1 VDREPTWT
9 AEELLRRA
17 ANRLAGRNEDAF
29 SPQEP
34 GISPRTFR
42 FHRTLGLISPP
53 LPRRGKKAVFGEQH
67 LDEVVAVHRLQN
79 ANWDLKR
86 IRLAIDA
93 AKEDPRLLEELAV
106 HGNVKLTSELLE
118 SLDITVSRRL
128 AKERASARTGPASE
142 TPNVSS
148 VCLAPGV
155 YLVLDR
161 TQSGRLERKDA
172 YRVGERAAMWLTGDG
187 DESRQDDAEREGS
200 A

>member
-1 VDREPTWT
+1 MDRRPTWT
-9 AEELLRRA
+9 AEEILTRA
-17 ANRLAGRNEDAF
+17 ANRLAGRKEDAV

-34 GISPRTFR
+34 GITPRAFR
-42 FHRTLGLISPP
+42 YHRTLGLISPP

-67 LDEVVAVHRLQN
+67 LDEVVAVHRLKN

-128 AKERASARTGPASE
+128 AKERASARTGPVSE